1 MDDTYIIAVYIFC
14 DDVLI
19 GLGHED
25 DSQSKMTN
33 AEVLT
38 FAIIASKFFNSNHKL
53 ARAICLRDGLFDRI
67 LSPSRIN
74 RRLHK
79 IPLEIWYLVAKLLGL
94 AFKEA
99 CSEQVFA
106 VDSFPLGVS
115 EMVRYKN
122 RKILIGKEFVSGGPK
137 PCCGV
142 RVHMIVTITGQ
153 PVEFM
158 IAPASKNDSTIFR
171 KMDLEI
177 PPFSTILGD
186 GAYSVYHLED
196 KLIEEEGILLLP
208 RRPKRHLKR
217 PQSDEVKKSI
227 SSRRQIVEISFSCIK
242 RLLPKYMNVR
252 TDKGFYIKLLST
264 ILAYSFC
271 CFSKM

>member
-79 IPLEIWYLVAKLLGL
+79 IPLEIWYLVANLS
-94 AFKEA
+94 AFNSPPGRRLPCQAGHQKHLN
-99 CSEQVFA
+99 QQK
-106 VDSFPLGVS
+106 P
-115 EMVRYKN
+115 
-122 RKILIGKEFVSGGPK
+122 SG
-137 PCCGV
+137 
-142 RVHMIVTITGQ
+142 
-153 PVEFM
+153 
-158 IAPASKNDSTIFR
+158 
-171 KMDLEI
+171 
-177 PPFSTILGD
+177 
-186 GAYSVYHLED
+186 
-196 KLIEEEGILLLP
+196 
-208 RRPKRHLKR
+208 
-217 PQSDEVKKSI
+217 
-227 SSRRQIVEISFSCIK
+227 
-242 RLLPKYMNVR
+242 
-252 TDKGFYIKLLST
+252 
-264 ILAYSFC
+264 
-271 CFSKM
+271 